1 MAQRDDDDDNSNVE
15 KIFELLII
23 FLRERFQA

>member
-23 FLRERFQA
+23 FLRERFQP